1 MNQQYCDPELNGVVP
16 SHTATRQPLAVRPV
30 RKEQVNEHGLLPR
43 VVTRTV
49 AQQEWLFLLIPRF
62 LALRNGL
69 RRRDRSGQVRAL
81 VLATLVVLFWCG
93 AFWFFHRILDYFHTI
108 PDLGPVLSQKL
119 LGAVF
124 LTFFAVLL
132 FSNVITGLSTFF
144 LSRDLLLLIPAPV
157 PPARLFAAKFIET
170 LVDSSWMVL
179 LFSGPALLAYG
190 VVHGGGPA
198 YYLMTLLTFIPFL
211 AIPAALGVMITLVL
225 AYALPAQRG
234 KDMLLVFSTL
244 FLSLLYL
251 LFRLLQPEKLVNPE
265 AFSDFLAFL
274 SAMQA
279 PSSPFL
285 PSTWAAEAL
294 LPFLGLKEGDA
305 LFSYLLLLST
315 SLFLLVV
322 GSWLATR
329 LYPLGWSKAQEGQRR
344 RGLRRWWDTVVHGLA
359 IFFPSQL
366 RVIVVKDL
374 KTFFRDTGQWSQ
386 LFMLLALIVVYVYN
400 FSVLPLGGGA
410 VGSFYL
416 QNIVAFFNLA
426 LAGFVIAAI
435 AVRFVFPA
443 LSLEGK
449 TFWVLKSAPVPLR
462 RLWWSKF
469 WVGLLPLLFLGELL
483 VGVTNHFLNVSTFM
497 MILSAVTLFFLTFA
511 IVALGMAVGVAYP
524 NFTAEHSA
532 KIAAG
537 FGGVLYMVLCISFI
551 GLIVV
556 LEAWPVYV
564 LFMSKLQRV
573 PLSAAMWSSI
583 IASFS
588 FALLLTLGV
597 FWGCIRWSIARLEE
611 LEISL

>member
-1 MNQQYCDPELNGVVP
+1 MQKTGNRLQGTGDGPED
-16 SHTATRQPLAVRPV
+16 STTPLPAPRSPLPV
-30 RKEQVNEHGLLPR
+30 S
-43 VVTRTV
+43 
-49 AQQEWLFLLIPRF
+49 WLLLIPRF

-69 RRRDRSGQVRAL
+69 RRRDRSGRTRAL
-81 VLATLVVLFWCG
+81 VLAILVALFWCG
-93 AFWFFHRILDYFHTI
+93 AFWFFHRTLDYFRTI

-119 LGAVF
+119 LGTVF

-179 LFSGPALLAYG
+179 LFSGPAFLAYG
-190 VVHGGGPA
+190 VVHSGGLA

-211 AIPAALGVMITLVL
+211 IIPAALGVIATMIL

-251 LFRLLQPEKLVNPE
+251 FFRLLQPEKLVNPE

-285 PSTWAAEAL
+285 PSTWAAEVL
-294 LPFLGLKEGDA
+294 LSFLGLKDGDA
-305 LFSYLLLLST
+305 LFHYLLLLST
-315 SLFLLVV
+315 ALFLLVA
-322 GSWLATR
+322 GSSLATS

-344 RGLRRWWDTVVHGLA
+344 RGLRLWWDTVIQSMAVL
-359 IFFPSQL
+359 FPSHL

-400 FSVLPLGGGA
+400 FSVLPIGGGA
-410 VGSFYL
+410 VGTFYL
-416 QNIVAFFNLA
+416 QNVVAFFNLA

-469 WVGLLPLLFLGELL
+469 WVGLLPLLVLGELL
-483 VGVTNHFLNVSTFM
+483 VCITNHFLNVSTFM
-497 MILSAVTLFFLTFA
+497 LVLSAVTLFFLTFS

-551 GLIVV
+551 GLVVV

-564 LFMSKLQRV
+564 LFMSEFQRL
-573 PLSAAMWSSI
+573 PLSPAMWSSI
-583 IASFS
+583 LSSFGC
-588 FALLLTLGV
+588 ALALTLGV
-597 FWGCIRWSIARLEE
+597 FWFSTRWGIARLEQME
-611 LEISL
+611 VSL